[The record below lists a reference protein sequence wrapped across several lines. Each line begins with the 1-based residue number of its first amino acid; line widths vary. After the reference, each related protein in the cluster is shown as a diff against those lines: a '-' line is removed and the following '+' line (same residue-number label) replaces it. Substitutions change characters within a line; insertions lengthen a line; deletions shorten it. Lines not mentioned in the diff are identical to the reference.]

1 MVKVLIRGKNIV
13 VSCSPEHS
21 RTIRRIPAAA
31 WSKTID
37 AWVIRPSKVAWET
50 LAALP
55 GVEFD
60 GCSTSVY
67 EATAVKDEMPWPN
80 WYRPKTVPYS
90 HQMLGSAKIFG
101 RRESAIFAEPGTG
114 KTKMAID
121 AMSAKYSSGLIDRVL
136 VVCPKSV
143 RAVWSRE
150 FAAHCPVTHSVQVF
164 APRSKPPG
172 SGLQVLV
179 VSSEG
184 MSTKNSFDAAYQFAR
199 GGRCAMVVDEA
210 HMFKTHDANRSENA
224 RTVADLC
231 ASVTI
236 MTGTPIGNSLVDL
249 YSQFAILNPNI
260 IGYPNFYT
268 FCERYCIFGGYENRK
283 VVGYENENELMEQIA
298 PYVFKAFKA
307 DCLDLPPKVYQ
318 RRTVEMVPAQKAKY
332 NELKGS
338 LRLDGLETSTP
349 LDLMLRLHQIA
360 GGSLPSVT
368 DGVTTYEDIGNAKIA
383 ELLNIAEDCAGQSII
398 VWCAYRHE
406 VNRVVDTLA
415 AQYGRHSVVE
425 IHGGIDEKGRAESVA
440 AIQSR
445 TARFLVGIAASGG
458 VGVTATAASVVVYY
472 SNNFSYINRVQSEDR
487 AHRIGQTRTVTIVD
501 LVAAGTID
509 ETILEALD
517 AKTDLAR
524 WVSMNGIDPTGP
536 VPSVL

>member
-21 RTIRRIPAAA
+21 RTVRRIPTAA
-31 WSKTID
+31 WSSTID

-55 GVEFD
+55 EVEFN
-60 GCSTSVY
+60 GCSASVY

-80 WYRPKTVPYS
+80 WYKPKTVPYS
-90 HQMLGSAKIFG
+90 HQCLGSAKIFG

-121 AMSAKYSSGLIDRVL
+121 AVSAKYSSGLIDRVL
-136 VVCPKSV
+136 VICPKSV

-164 APRSKPPG
+164 TPKSKPPG

-184 MSTKNSFDAAYQFAR
+184 MSTENSLNAAYQFAR

-210 HMFKTHDANRSENA
+210 HMFKTHNVNRSKNA

-318 RRTVEMVPAQKAKY
+318 RRTVEMAPAQKAKY
-332 NELKGS
+332 NELKGA

-368 DGVTTYEDIGNAKIA
+368 DGATTYEDIGNAKVV

-406 VNRVVDTLA
+406 VNRVVDILA
-415 AQYGRHSVVE
+415 AQYGRNSVVE

-509 ETILEALD
+509 ETILKALD
-517 AKTDLAR
+517 VKTDLAR
-524 WVSMNGIDPTGP
+524 WVSMNGIDPTSP
-536 VPSVL
+536 VPGVL